1 MAVLFVTAPG
11 STPEEV
17 ADCAI
22 PVGGETPREEDEEE
36 EEEEEEDDEDESA
49 DEPPDR
55 AVRPRVLPS
64 KEEEDIAKKKFKI
77 KSLG

>member
-36 EEEEEEDDEDESA
+36 EEEEEEEEDDEDESD

-64 KEEEDIAKKKFKI
+64 RDGEDIAKKKFKMEF
-77 KSLG
+77 